1 VRQKVP
7 KVRGVIGLSPAELE
21 ALARKYAA
29 LAGLRARRDGG
40 GDGATRAELR
50 ALAAEFPG
58 CLRELDTLGAREI
71 SRRAAACAACA
82 AGGAGVTPEPWMAW
96 IVAYH
101 ALMARALAVRSAGA
115 AGAAADDFERAALA
129 PPGGRVNVV
138 VLREIAARFGVAAET
153 VAAALFPVRR
163 ASPYRL

>member
-1 VRQKVP
+1 VE
-7 KVRGVIGLSPAELE
+7 GFIGPSRPELE

-50 ALAAEFPG
+50 ALAAAFPG
-58 CLRELDTLGAREI
+58 CLRELDTLGAEEI
-71 SRRAAACAACA
+71 ARRAAVCAACA
-82 AGGAGVTPEPWMAW
+82 ANAGATPEPWMAW

-101 ALMARALAVRSAGA
+101 ALMARALAARA
-115 AGAAADDFERAALA
+115 AGQPALAAADDFERAALA

-138 VLREIAARFGVAAET
+138 VLREIAARFGVAADT

-163 ASPYRL
+163 VSPYRL